1 MLKCLYL
8 PNFFSI
14 YKDHK
19 PDDQVKE
26 NMKSINVSSEIAP
39 LKTVIVHTPG
49 SELNQMTPETAMEV
63 LYDDILNLEAAQ
75 EQHEQLF
82 GVLKNV
88 ARPLQVKDLLTDI
101 LHSEQDKEELVH
113 DFCTRL
119 DAPEVENRL
128 LDMDPATLAE
138 QLISGTRITR
148 DTLERFL
155 SPRQFAL
162 PPLPNLFF
170 TRDSA
175 MVINKRVFIGN
186 MASKIRLAE
195 AILMSHIFRKHHT
208 IHCDDFLVD
217 ATKQNIPQ
225 ATFEGGD
232 LLVLRKDVLVIGMSE
247 RTSATGID
255 YLIEQFKER
264 GNVKHI
270 FVVLLPKIRAT
281 IHLDM
286 VFTMIDYDKAVVY
299 PPLILN
305 KDGVDVIHVDIT
317 NVDKP
322 RLKQYPY
329 LLDALKKVD
338 IHLNPVL
345 CGGPT
350 ELYQRREQWQSG
362 ANFFTVAPGKI
373 IGYGMN
379 THTYNELIKAGIPR
393 IEASDVLSG
402 KIDLNGL
409 DKYAV
414 AISGNELTRG
424 GGGCRCMTMPILRE

>member
-1 MLKCLYL
+1 
-8 PNFFSI
+8 
-14 YKDHK
+14 
-19 PDDQVKE
+19 
-26 NMKSINVSSEIAP
+26 MKSIHVSSEITP

-75 EQHEQLF
+75 EQHKQLF
-82 GVLKNV
+82 GVLERV
-88 ARPLQVKDLLTDI
+88 SRPLQVKNLLTDI
-101 LHSEQDKEELVH
+101 LNSEKDKKELIH

-119 DAPEVENRL
+119 DAPEVENML
-128 LDMDPATLAE
+128 LDMEAAALAD
-138 QLISGTRITR
+138 QLISGTKIKR

-175 MVINKRVFIGN
+175 MVINKRIFIGN

-195 AILMSHIFRKHHT
+195 AILMSHIFRKHAA

-232 LLVLRKDVLVIGMSE
+232 ILVLREDVLLIGMSE
-247 RTSATGID
+247 RTSASGID
-255 YLIEQFKER
+255 YLIEQFKDR
-264 GNVKHI
+264 GKVKHI
-270 FVVLLPKIRAT
+270 FVVILPKIRAT

-286 VFTMIDYDKAVVY
+286 VFTMIDYDKAVVF

-305 KDGVDVIHVDIT
+305 KDGVDVIHVNISHPE
-317 NVDKP
+317 KP
-322 RLKQYPY
+322 VLKQYPY
-329 LLDALKKVD
+329 LLEALKEVD
-338 IHLNPVL
+338 LHLDPIL

-379 THTYNELIKAGIPR
+379 TFTYEELTKAGIPR
-393 IEASDVLSG
+393 IEASEVLSG
-402 KIDLNGL
+402 SIDLNTL
-409 DKYAV
+409 EKYAV